1 MQEAINCLIY
11 ELLGN
16 KKNTSNNWNPAGSKV
31 DCHGLDWIISPEG
44 DILAET
50 DEQSP
55 FATVEVDLEF
65 THLSKKTYPR
75 YVPE

>member
-1 MQEAINCLIY
+1 LS
-11 ELLGN
+11 
-16 KKNTSNNWNPAGSKV
+16 SNIWNPPGSKV
-31 DCHGLDWIISPEG
+31 DCGGLGWIISPEG

-65 THLSKKTYPR
+65 TRLSKKTYPR